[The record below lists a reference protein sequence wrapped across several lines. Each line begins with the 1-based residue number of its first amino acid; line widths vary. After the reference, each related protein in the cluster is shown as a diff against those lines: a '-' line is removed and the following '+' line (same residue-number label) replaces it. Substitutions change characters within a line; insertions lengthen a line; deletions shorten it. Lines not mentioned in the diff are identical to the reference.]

1 MLYDITMHGA
11 KNIKLIQLFIN
22 VSNILKDKTVL
33 SAYISANMIVD
44 DKKFHI
50 KC

>member
-1 MLYDITMHGA
+1 MHGA

-22 VSNILKDKTVL
+22 VSNILKDETVL
-33 SAYISANMIVD
+33 SAYISANITAE
-44 DKKFHI
+44 DKQVHI